1 VQEAVSLDAAAHR
14 GRRLKLLAARAR
26 AAAPTLAETLC
37 AVASALLLLLAFPD
51 FGAWPLAWAAFVPL
65 LFVVARR
72 PRAPQS
78 FLLGLAAGTLF
89 FYTSCHWLTFPM
101 IRYAEIPAPLA
112 NVLLLPAA
120 LAGGVFTALFTLALA
135 RLCARFG
142 SGALFLAAPLWA
154 ALEWARLGVIGQL
167 WNAVGYSQAF
177 VPTLIQAARFGGVYA
192 VGFLVLA
199 FNAALAYFLL
209 RRDAR
214 AALVSLAAVACVA
227 LVLIASHLTATR
239 ETEGTPGALVVA
251 VQPNIVPDFKRTAS
265 EYAAL
270 DARHFETSAAALRAI
285 DEGSVVLGASAQDN
299 AGASASDNAG
309 ASLPNEVGDGGARA
323 SVSTPPVVMPQSA
336 SRAAVSKLPR
346 VVVWPE
352 SPMNFSFA
360 HDAEF
365 RDEVSRF
372 VRVNRTSLLF
382 NSLEPT
388 AEGGGYNAAVLVNEE
403 GRLAA
408 HYDKIRL
415 MPFGEY
421 VPLPRW
427 MPGADSL
434 RGVVGDFTPGT
445 QYTLMP
451 LGGGADAPRAGVFIC
466 LESAYPH
473 ITRRFAEEGA
483 DVLIEITND
492 AYQGDTAVMRQHL
505 SNAVFRAVET
515 GRTLLRVTNTGISAH
530 ITPRGEVTD
539 ETGRFQEA
547 TRAWTVARSDGGQTF
562 YVMFGDS
569 FVVACSFVSLLAVAL
584 SLRRRRTNVA

>member
-1 VQEAVSLDAAAHR
+1 MQEAVSLDAAAHR
-14 GRRLKLLAARAR
+14 GRRLKLLAARAW
-26 AAAPTLAETLC
+26 AAAPTLAEAAC
-37 AVASALLLLLAFPD
+37 AGVSALLLLFAFPD
-51 FGAWPLAWAAFVPL
+51 FGVWPLAWVAFVPL
-65 LFVVARR
+65 LLVVARR

-78 FLLGLAAGTLF
+78 FLLGLAAGALF

-112 NVLLLPAA
+112 NLLLVPAA
-120 LAGGVFTALFTLALA
+120 LAGGVFTALFALALS

-177 VPTLIQAARFGGVYA
+177 EPSLIQAARFGGVYA

-199 FNAALAYFLL
+199 FNAALAYALL
-209 RRDAR
+209 KRDAR
-214 AALVSLAAVACVA
+214 ATLVSLAAVACVA
-227 LVLIASHLTATR
+227 LATIAAQPAATR
-239 ETEGTPGALVVA
+239 AATGAAGALVVA
-251 VQPNIVPDFKRTAS
+251 VQPDIIPDFKRPVS
-265 EYAAL
+265 DYAAL
-270 DARHFETSAAALRAI
+270 AARHFETSASALRAI
-285 DEGSVVLGASAQDN
+285 DEGRAVADVSAPDN
-299 AGASASDNAG
+299 VG
-309 ASLPNEVGDGGARA
+309 ASLSNNKVGDDGARA
-323 SVSTPPVVMPQSA
+323 VVSTPQVVAP
-336 SRAAVSKLPR
+336 KLPR

-352 SPMNFSFA
+352 SPMNFSFER
-360 HDAEF
+360 DAEF
-365 RDEVSRF
+365 REEVARF
-372 VRVNRTSLLF
+372 TRSHHTALLF

-427 MPGADSL
+427 VPGADSL

-445 QYTLMP
+445 GYTLMP
-451 LGGGADAPRAGVFIC
+451 LGGDDAPRAGVFIC

-515 GRTLLRVTNTGISAH
+515 GRTLLRVTNTGISAR
-530 ITPRGEVTD
+530 ITPRGEVLD
-539 ETGRFQEA
+539 ETPRFQEA
-547 TRAWTVARSDGGQTF
+547 VRAWTVARSGGKTF
-562 YVMFGDS
+562 YVRFGDV
-569 FVVACSFVSLLAVAL
+569 FVAACSFVSLFAVAL
-584 SLRRRRTNVA
+584 SLRRRKTDMA